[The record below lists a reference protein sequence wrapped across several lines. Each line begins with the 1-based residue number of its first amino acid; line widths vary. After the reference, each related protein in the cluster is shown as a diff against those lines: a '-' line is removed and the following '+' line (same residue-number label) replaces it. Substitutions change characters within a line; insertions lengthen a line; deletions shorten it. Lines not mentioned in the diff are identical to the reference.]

1 MAPPRRKAT
10 RKASETA
17 SGVSAPCVE
26 GGLSAEPSEP
36 AAVPE
41 APRPGARRCG
51 AAGASGSRREKPQVR
66 ARAARAEDQAE
77 GPAAPTADAEPPA
90 APGHPLP
97 RASTRSRGT
106 ASSAR
111 ARRPQSGPPEGPGL
125 GPRAPSPHLGRREEA
140 PGAWKPRAVL
150 EKLKLS
156 RQEIS
161 VAAEVVNRLGDHL
174 LRRLNS
180 RESEFKG
187 VDLLRT
193 GSYYERVKV
202 SRRAPP
208 PQFPGE
214 YPPPARPSLPF
225 GSNA

>member
-1 MAPPRRKAT
+1 MTGLVPDIC
-10 RKASETA
+10 
-17 SGVSAPCVE
+17 VS
-26 GGLSAEPSEP
+26 
-36 AAVPE
+36 VPNE
-41 APRPGARRCG
+41 
-51 AAGASGSRREKPQVR
+51 
-66 ARAARAEDQAE
+66 
-77 GPAAPTADAEPPA
+77 
-90 APGHPLP
+90 
-97 RASTRSRGT
+97 
-106 ASSAR
+106 
-111 ARRPQSGPPEGPGL
+111 PEGPGL
-125 GPRAPSPHLGRREEA
+125 GPRAPAPHLGPREEA

-187 VDLLRT
+187 VDLLRA

-202 SRRAPP
+202 SRRTPP

-214 YPPPARPSLPF
+214 YPAPARPSLPF

>member
-1 MAPPRRKAT
+1 MTIYSLDILLSQFWNQSVVPCPFLPENILGQGGRR
-10 RKASETA
+10 
-17 SGVSAPCVE
+17 V
-26 GGLSAEPSEP
+26 
-36 AAVPE
+36 
-41 APRPGARRCG
+41 
-51 AAGASGSRREKPQVR
+51 
-66 ARAARAEDQAE
+66 
-77 GPAAPTADAEPPA
+77 
-90 APGHPLP
+90 
-97 RASTRSRGT
+97 
-106 ASSAR
+106 
-111 ARRPQSGPPEGPGL
+111 
-125 GPRAPSPHLGRREEA
+125 GPRAPAPHLGPREEA

-187 VDLLRT
+187 VDLLRA

-202 SRRAPP
+202 SRRTPP

-214 YPPPARPSLPF
+214 YPAPARPSLPF